1 MYRLLTFEVINRI
14 FTDFAKINV
23 SSMSRLLYLNCLMH
37 HFNGKDATD
46 ENAMAFEMF
55 EEDIYNY
62 SKWKKNFQELHKAG
76 VITITEKMILFN
88 NTWGQF
94 IDRTQLVRK
103 SSLLPMKTAE
113 ELREDLIQNKSA
125 IDVLGMKHNV
135 TPNRISNMMDIF
147 IKEQQAVGTKY
158 NDSGE
163 VSKHFIYWF
172 SSNLNKIEVKNETV
186 KSKGKIIG
194 L

>member
-1 MYRLLTFEVINRI
+1 MYQLLTFEVIYRI
-14 FTDFAKINV
+14 FTEYATINV

-46 ENAMAFEMF
+46 ENSMAFEMF
-55 EEDIYNY
+55 EEDIKNY
-62 SKWKKNFQELHKAG
+62 AKWKKNFQELHKAK
-76 VITITEKMILFN
+76 VITITDKMIHFN

-94 IDRTQLVRK
+94 IDRTQLVKK
-103 SSLLPMKTAE
+103 SSLLPLKTAE
-113 ELREDLIQNKSA
+113 ELREDLFQNKSA

-135 TPNRISNMMDIF
+135 TPNKISSMMDIF
-147 IKEQQAVGTKY
+147 IKEQQAVGTRY

-172 SSNLNKIEVKNETV
+172 SSNINKIELKNETV

>member
-1 MYRLLTFEVINRI
+1 
-14 FTDFAKINV
+14 
-23 SSMSRLLYLNCLMH
+23 
-37 HFNGKDATD
+37 
-46 ENAMAFEMF
+46 
-55 EEDIYNY
+55 
-62 SKWKKNFQELHKAG
+62 
-76 VITITEKMILFN
+76 
-88 NTWGQF
+88 
-94 IDRTQLVRK
+94 
-103 SSLLPMKTAE
+103 MKTAE
-113 ELREDLIQNKSA
+113 DMRDDIIQNKSA

-158 NDSGE
+158 NDIGE

-172 SSNLNKIEVKNETV
+172 SSNLNKIDVKNESV